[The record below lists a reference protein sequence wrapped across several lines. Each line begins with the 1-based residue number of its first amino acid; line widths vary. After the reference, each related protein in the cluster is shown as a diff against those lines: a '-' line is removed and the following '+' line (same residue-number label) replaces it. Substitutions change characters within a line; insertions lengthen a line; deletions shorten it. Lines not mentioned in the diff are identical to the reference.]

1 MAKWEVIVYE
11 SQRKSVTVEADTRE
25 EAMNLGFF
33 KIVNEPESVVI
44 EITGGKTMDA
54 YKLDN
59 QLGEWLPIS
68 VGGHQHKQTK
78 KGNTMAYDNPI
89 DPKVT
94 LKTQEGI
101 KEFLEWLYDPEVDKA
116 FEEFDKE
123 NKDKE

>member
-1 MAKWEVIVYE
+1 
-11 SQRKSVTVEADTRE
+11 
-25 EAMNLGFF
+25 
-33 KIVNEPESVVI
+33 
-44 EITGGKTMDA
+44 
-54 YKLDN
+54 
-59 QLGEWLPIS
+59 
-68 VGGHQHKQTK
+68 
-78 KGNTMAYDNPI
+78 MAYDNPI